1 MTIDAAPARVADMRT
16 WTATATT
23 PARPEDVLD
32 VLCDPDAAARWAP
45 LPFEVEE
52 LDGRRLVS
60 GSHARV
66 SGKLAG
72 RRVGFDLEVH
82 EASGRG
88 LTLAADGA
96 GGKLIFD
103 VDYRLSPVEGGSEV
117 HASVSV
123 RPSGGIVGR
132 LLAEATSALLSA
144 GALEAALSRVT
155 REAVA
160 F

>member
-1 MTIDAAPARVADMRT
+1 MDCHRHHRCTSGRRARRAL
-16 WTATATT
+16 
-23 PARPEDVLD
+23 RPRRRRPLG
-32 VLCDPDAAARWAP
+32 A

-52 LDGRRLVS
+52 LDGRRLES
-60 GSHARV
+60 GNRARV

-82 EASGRG
+82 EASGHA
-88 LTLAADGA
+88 LTLAADGPV
-96 GGKLIFD
+96 GFD
-103 VDYRLSPVEGGSEV
+103 VDYRLSSVEGGSEV